1 MFTVIFGR
9 PGCPYCVRAKEL
21 AEKLSNE
28 RDDFNYRY
36 IDIHAEGISKADLE
50 KPWVNRLK
58 PYRRFLSIRSTL
70 AAALTLKPG
79 RKRISACSPETAHS
93 SDECLRL
100 VSSQAQINKKHS
112 APSAHQNTALNSHAS
127 SCQKERSVTKKS
139 RITTRQTGAA
149 SIAPISGRST
159 RCPGERQLAA
169 APGSKKN
176 SSPSS
181 G

>member
-1 MFTVIFGR
+1 MESIFM
-9 PGCPYCVRAKEL
+9 
-21 AEKLSNE
+21 
-28 RDDFNYRY
+28 
-36 IDIHAEGISKADLE
+36 
-50 KPWVNRLK
+50 
-58 PYRRFLSIRSTL
+58 
-70 AAALTLKPG
+70 
-79 RKRISACSPETAHS
+79 RKRRIRNEALWRTEIMHGQRDFCWLAKQ
-93 SDECLRL
+93 
-100 VSSQAQINKKHS
+100 VQNKKHS